1 MTSSVGHELAG
12 RGGNLT
18 SSCDTATGRALAM
31 IGGMIPAGGGSRP
44 EPGPL
49 AARLS
54 ASQVDL
60 LRPHAAEHATARGEL
75 LFREGDRS
83 YDFIVILAG
92 MVAAVDG
99 YGAAERELGVG
110 YPGDFVAE
118 LNLFTGE
125 RLYTTAVVR
134 EPGSVLVVSVR
145 DLRELIAAHP
155 DLGDVIMP
163 VLLARRHWLAQH
175 QAGFQIIGSRYSP
188 GTARLRGFATRNR
201 LPHSF
206 VDLDRDP
213 AGGRVLEDHGLTPG
227 QSPAVLMR
235 GGELLL
241 NPSDGELATAVGLT
255 TAPDPATVYD
265 LLVVGAG
272 PAGLAASVYASSEG
286 LQVVTVDAAGTGG
299 QIGTTSRVENYL
311 GFPAGVSGAEF
322 ATRAVL
328 QAQRFG
334 TKLIVPGTAVGHHE
348 QAGLHVVTLH
358 KREELVA
365 RSVIVATGMQYRRL
379 DVPGIERFEG
389 TSVFYTPLAGDELGA
404 GDPVIVVG
412 DGNSAGQAATF
423 LASAGHQVTVLIQGA
438 DLSHTMAS
446 YLIDRI
452 DHDPDIEVLPYS
464 QVLELDGDVSLH
476 DALIEDHRSGL
487 RRRVGARAMF
497 VLIGAEPHTGWLA
510 GSLRLDE
517 AGFIL
522 TGDALGATIRDAE
535 PWRALG
541 RGPYPLETSL
551 PGVFAAGD
559 VRADSIRRVGSA
571 VGDGSLAAQLV
582 HEWLGGSQSSQVAR
596 WYGARTRRPAGDQD
610 AAGRRSRTSN
620 RK

>member
-1 MTSSVGHELAG
+1 MVSAEKNSHPV
-12 RGGNLT
+12 
-18 SSCDTATGRALAM
+18 
-31 IGGMIPAGGGSRP
+31 PGSL
-44 EPGPL
+44 E
-49 AARLS
+49 ARLT
-54 ASQVDL
+54 AAQIDL
-60 LRPHAAEHATARGEL
+60 LRSHGAEHATTRGEV

-83 YDFIVILAG
+83 YDFVVILAG
-92 MVAAVDG
+92 TVAAIDG

-110 YPGDFVAE
+110 FPGDFAAE

-134 EPGSVLVVSVR
+134 EPGTVLVVAVSE
-145 DLRELIAAHP
+145 LRELIATHP

-163 VLLARRHWLAQH
+163 ALLARRQWLAQH

-188 GTARLRGFATRNR
+188 DTGRLREFATRNR

-213 AGGRVLEDHGLTPG
+213 AGALLLEDHGLTPA
-227 QSPAVLMR
+227 QSPVVLMR
-235 GGELLL
+235 GGELPL
-241 NPSDGELATAVGLT
+241 NPSNAELAAAVGLT
-255 TAPDPATVYD
+255 AVPDAGTVYD

-286 LQVVTVDAAGTGG
+286 LRVATMDAEGTGG
-299 QIGTTSRVENYL
+299 QIGTTSRIENFL
-311 GFPAGVSGAEF
+311 GFPVGVSGAEF
-322 ATRAVL
+322 ADRAVL

-334 TKLIVPGTAVGHHE
+334 TELIVPGAAVGHHE
-348 QAGLHVVTLH
+348 QAGFHVVTLH
-358 KREELVA
+358 TGQSMVG
-365 RSVIVATGMQYRRL
+365 RSMIIATGMQYRRL

-389 TSVFYTPLAGDELGA
+389 TSVFYTPLAARDELGF
-404 GDPVIVVG
+404 DEPVIVVG

-423 LASAGHQVTVLIQGA
+423 LAAAGHQVTELIQGA

-452 DHDPDIEVLPYS
+452 DHDPNIEVLPYS
-464 QVLELDGDVSLH
+464 QVAELDGDVSLH

-487 RRRVGARAMF
+487 RRRIEARAMF

-510 GSLRLDE
+510 SSVRLDE
-517 AGFIL
+517 AGFVL
-522 TGDALGATIRDAE
+522 TGDALGAGIRDAE
-535 PWRALG
+535 PWHALG

-551 PGVFAAGD
+551 PGMFAAGD
-559 VRADSIRRVGSA
+559 VRVDSVRRVGSA

-582 HEWLGGSQSSQVAR
+582 HEWLGSSRASQVSR
-596 WYGARTRRPAGDQD
+596 WYGARARRPA
-610 AAGRRSRTSN
+610 
-620 RK
+620 

>member
-1 MTSSVGHELAG
+1 MVSAEESSDPV
-12 RGGNLT
+12 
-18 SSCDTATGRALAM
+18 
-31 IGGMIPAGGGSRP
+31 
-44 EPGPL
+44 PGPL
-49 AARLS
+49 EARLS
-54 ASQVDL
+54 AAQIDL
-60 LRPHAAEHATARGEL
+60 LRSHGAEHATARGEV

-83 YDFIVILAG
+83 YDFLVILAG
-92 MVAAVDG
+92 TLAAIDG
-99 YGAAERELGVG
+99 YGTVERELGLG
-110 YPGDFVAE
+110 HPGDFAAE

-125 RLYTTAVVR
+125 RLYTTVVVR
-134 EPGSVLVVSVR
+134 EAGAVLAVPVN
-145 DLRELIAAHP
+145 DLRELIATHP
-155 DLGDVIMP
+155 DLADVIMP
-163 VLLARRHWLAQH
+163 ALLARRQWLAQH

-188 GTARLRGFATRNR
+188 DTGRLREFATRNR

-206 VDLDRDP
+206 VDLDRDQ
-213 AGGRVLEDHGLTPG
+213 AGTRLLEDHGLTPV

-241 NPSDGELATAVGLT
+241 DPSDAELAAAVGLT
-255 TAPDPATVYD
+255 TAPDPGTVYD

-286 LQVVTVDAAGTGG
+286 LRVATMDAVGTGG
-299 QIGTTSRVENYL
+299 QIGTTSRIENYL
-311 GFPAGVSGAEF
+311 GFPAGISGAEF

-334 TKLIVPGTAVGHHE
+334 TELIVPGTAVAHRE
-348 QAGLHVVTLH
+348 QAGFHVVTLH
-358 KREELVA
+358 TGQELA
-365 RSVIVATGMQYRRL
+365 GRSVIIATGVQYRRL

-389 TSVFYTPLAGDELGA
+389 TSVFYTPLAARDEVGA

-423 LASAGHQVTVLIQGA
+423 LAGAGHQVAMLIRHA

-464 QVLELDGDVSLH
+464 QVAELDGDVSLH
-476 DALIEDHRSGL
+476 GAAIEDHRSGL
-487 RRRVGARAMF
+487 RRRVEARAMF

-510 GSLRLDE
+510 SSVRLDE
-517 AGFIL
+517 AGFVL
-522 TGDALGATIRDAE
+522 TGDALGDSIRDAE
-535 PWRALG
+535 PWHALG

-551 PGVFAAGD
+551 PGMFAAGD
-559 VRADSIRRVGSA
+559 VRADSVRRVGSA

-582 HEWLGGSQSSQVAR
+582 HEWLGSSRASQVSR
-596 WYGARTRRPAGDQD
+596 WYGARTRRPA
-610 AAGRRSRTSN
+610 
-620 RK
+620 

>member
-1 MTSSVGHELAG
+1 MASAGQSSSAV
-12 RGGNLT
+12 
-18 SSCDTATGRALAM
+18 
-31 IGGMIPAGGGSRP
+31 
-44 EPGPL
+44 PGPL
-49 AARLS
+49 EARLT

-60 LRPHAAEHATARGEL
+60 LRSHGAEHATVRGEV

-83 YDFIVILAG
+83 YDFLVILAG
-92 MVAAVDG
+92 RVAAIDG
-99 YGAAERELGVG
+99 YGAVERELGVG
-110 YPGDFVAE
+110 YPGDFAAE

-134 EPGSVLVVSVR
+134 EPGAVLVVPVS
-145 DLRELIAAHP
+145 DLRELIGTHP
-155 DLGDVIMP
+155 DLADVIMP
-163 VLLARRHWLAQH
+163 ALLARRQWLAQH

-188 GTARLRGFATRNR
+188 DTGRLREFANRNR

-206 VDLDRDP
+206 IDLDRDP
-213 AGGRVLEDHGLTPG
+213 SGAALLEDHGLTPA
-227 QSPAVLMR
+227 QSPVVLMR

-241 NPSDGELATAVGLT
+241 NPPDAELAAAVGLT
-255 TAPDPATVYD
+255 AAPDPGTVYD

-286 LQVVTVDAAGTGG
+286 LRGATMDGVGTGG
-299 QIGTTSRVENYL
+299 QISTTSRVENYL

-334 TKLIVPGTAVGHHE
+334 TELIVPGTAVAHHE
-348 QAGLHVVTLH
+348 QAGFHVVTLH
-358 KREELVA
+358 TGQEVA
-365 RSVIVATGMQYRRL
+365 GRSLIIATGMQYRRL
-379 DVPGIERFEG
+379 DVPGIDRFEG
-389 TSVFYTPLAGDELGA
+389 TSVFYTPLAAADELGT

-412 DGNSAGQAATF
+412 GGNSAGQAATF
-423 LASAGHQVTVLIQGA
+423 LAAAGHQVTVVILGA

-464 QVLELDGDVSLH
+464 QVVELDGDVSLH
-476 DALIEDHRSGL
+476 GALIEDHRSGL
-487 RRRVGARAMF
+487 RRRVEARAMF

-510 GSLRLDE
+510 GSVRLDE
-517 AGFIL
+517 AGFVL
-522 TGDALGATIRDAE
+522 TGDALGASIRDAE
-535 PWRALG
+535 PWHALG

-551 PGVFAAGD
+551 PGMFAVGD
-559 VRADSIRRVGSA
+559 VRADSVRRVGSA

-582 HEWLGGSQSSQVAR
+582 HQWLGSSRTSQVVP
-596 WYGARTRRPAGDQD
+596 WYGARTS
-610 AAGRRSRTSN
+610 RSA
-620 RK
+620 

>member
-1 MTSSVGHELAG
+1 MVSAEESSSPG
-12 RGGNLT
+12 
-18 SSCDTATGRALAM
+18 
-31 IGGMIPAGGGSRP
+31 
-44 EPGPL
+44 PGPL
-49 AARLS
+49 GARLS
-54 ASQVDL
+54 ASQIDQ
-60 LRPHAAEHATARGEL
+60 LRSHGAEHATMRGQV

-83 YDFIVILAG
+83 YDFLVILAG
-92 MVAAVDG
+92 TVAAIDG

-110 YPGDFVAE
+110 YPGDFAAE

-134 EPGSVLVVSVR
+134 EPGAVLVVPVS
-145 DLRELIAAHP
+145 DLRELIATHP
-155 DLGDVIMP
+155 DLAEVIMP
-163 VLLARRHWLAQH
+163 VLLTRRQWLAQH

-188 GTARLRGFATRNR
+188 DTGRLREFATRNR

-213 AGGRVLEDHGLTPG
+213 AGGRLLEDHGLTPA
-227 QSPAVLMR
+227 QSPVVLIR

-241 NPSDGELATAVGLT
+241 SPSDAELAAAVGLT
-255 TAPDPATVYD
+255 AAPDPGAVYD

-286 LQVVTVDAAGTGG
+286 LRVATMDAEGTGG

-334 TKLIVPGTAVGHHE
+334 TELIVPGAAVGHHE
-348 QAGLHVVTLH
+348 QAGYHVVTL
-358 KREELVA
+358 RNGQEVA
-365 RSVIVATGMQYRRL
+365 GRSVIIATGMQYRRL
-379 DVPGIERFEG
+379 DVPGIERFAG
-389 TSVFYTPLAGDELGA
+389 TSVFYTPLAAGDELGA
-404 GDPVIVVG
+404 GDPIIVVG

-423 LASAGHQVTVLIQGA
+423 LASAGHQVAVVILGA

-452 DHDPDIEVLPYS
+452 DHDANIEVLPYS
-464 QVLELDGDVSLH
+464 QVVELDGDVSLH
-476 DALIEDHRSGL
+476 DAVVEDHRSGL
-487 RRRVGARAMF
+487 RRRVEARAMF

-510 GSLRLDE
+510 GSVRLDE
-517 AGFIL
+517 AGFVL
-522 TGDALGATIRDAE
+522 TGDALSASIRDAE
-535 PWRALG
+535 PWYVLG

-551 PGVFAAGD
+551 PGMFAAGD
-559 VRADSIRRVGSA
+559 VRADSVRRVGSA

-582 HEWLGGSQSSQVAR
+582 HEWLGSSRASQVSR
-596 WYGARTRRPAGDQD
+596 WYGARTRRPA
-610 AAGRRSRTSN
+610 
-620 RK
+620 